1 MAGKPKHYT
10 AMNDLNGDTIA
21 LELSSCAL
29 ERCGCV
35 CHYALAIMWR
45 KFCLSASHCVLG
57 YSQPHH
63 LVTSAT
69 RSLRVRLE
77 MDVLYGVRVNARTV
91 VTYEEWASGCAA
103 AVSGCKARIF
113 VEMGAVCTNYAVGK
127 MVVIMSEESC
137 CSRGLLWNTWQW

>member
-1 MAGKPKHYT
+1 MVRCTSSKLPFISYNGAICDVETRSMAGKPKHYT

-91 VTYEEWASGCAA
+91 VTYEE
-103 AVSGCKARIF
+103 
-113 VEMGAVCTNYAVGK
+113 
-127 MVVIMSEESC
+127 
-137 CSRGLLWNTWQW
+137 